1 MKRLLLATD
10 GSEYSR
16 KAAEHAYEFLDVFPE
31 ATLTILYVT
40 AKETYA
46 YDLIPEVVER
56 AEENIKKEIKKQME
70 ETFSP
75 YLDRIH
81 FKHEV
86 GHPSATICDVA
97 KQEEIDMIIV
107 GSHGKGII
115 DRALVGS
122 VAHGVLHRA
131 HVPVLIVKD

>member
-10 GSEYSR
+10 GSGYSR
-16 KAAEHAYEFLDVFPE
+16 KAAEHAYEFLAVFPE

-46 YDLIPEVVER
+46 YDLIHEVVER

-70 ETFSP
+70 KTFSP

-81 FKHEV
+81 FNHEV
-86 GHPSATICDVA
+86 GHPSANICVFA
-97 KQEEIDMIIV
+97 KQDEIDMIIV
-107 GSHGKGII
+107 GSNRIVII
-115 DRALVGS
+115 SRA
-122 VAHGVLHRA
+122 
-131 HVPVLIVKD
+131 